1 MKKLML
7 AIAPV
12 VALGT
17 ASMFATFGSASA
29 QTVGR
34 TTSVKPGVF
43 RNSAPVAVGAPV
55 VTDDLM
61 NTRNS
66 VQSAETS
73 AIKRALAGQ
82 SKPGLGLIAGGTTH
96 AARLTAPC
104 RSEHQRALSAFAV
117 RFGELVEGETRLG
130 QDGLPGLGSLMKR
143 SARASWASWPT
154 WRSRSP
160 PAA

>member
-61 NTRNS
+61 NTD
-66 VQSAETS
+66 VQGRTNLRFTASPIWTLD
-73 AIKRALAGQ
+73 RGR
-82 SKPGLGLIAGGTTH
+82 
-96 AARLTAPC
+96 RL
-104 RSEHQRALSAFAV
+104 RSTGSSIIPIGPQR
-117 RFGELVEGETRLG
+117 G
-130 QDGLPGLGSLMKR
+130 PR
-143 SARASWASWPT
+143 SH
-154 WRSRSP
+154 
-160 PAA
+160 

>member
-61 NTRNS
+61 NTD
-66 VQSAETS
+66 VQGRTNLRFTDQSNLDIGPGSEVKIDRFVYNPNRTTAGASISLVKGVLRYDSRGASDGAVQIRTPTS
-73 AIKRALAGQ
+73 T
-82 SKPGLGLIAGGTTH
+82 LGIRG
-96 AARLTAPC
+96 
-104 RSEHQRALSAFAV
+104 
-117 RFGELVEGETRLG
+117 
-130 QDGLPGLGSLMKR
+130 
-143 SARASWASWPT
+143 
-154 WRSRSP
+154 
-160 PAA
+160 

>member
-17 ASMFATFGSASA
+17 ASMFGTFESAFA

-43 RNSAPVAVGAPV
+43 RNSAPIAVGAPV

-61 NTRNS
+61 NTDVQGRTNLRFIDQSNLDIGPGSDVKIDRFVYNPNRTTAGASISLGKGVLRYNS
-66 VQSAETS
+66 RGASDGAVQIRTPTS
-73 AIKRALAGQ
+73 T
-82 SKPGLGLIAGGTTH
+82 LGIRG
-96 AARLTAPC
+96 
-104 RSEHQRALSAFAV
+104 
-117 RFGELVEGETRLG
+117 
-130 QDGLPGLGSLMKR
+130 
-143 SARASWASWPT
+143 
-154 WRSRSP
+154 
-160 PAA
+160 